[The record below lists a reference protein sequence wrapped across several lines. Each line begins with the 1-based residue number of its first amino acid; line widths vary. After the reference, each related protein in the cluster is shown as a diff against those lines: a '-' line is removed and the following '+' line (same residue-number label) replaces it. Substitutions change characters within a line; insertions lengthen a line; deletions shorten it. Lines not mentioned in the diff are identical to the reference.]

1 MEILKYAD
9 KGVVSNSVILGDDTS
24 PFADMAK
31 LGASVFMDTP
41 TIIQPPLETIPQK
54 QNNGA
59 YASYYEMHTDWKT
72 LQDVIEE
79 RKMNFSQGEILKAS
93 FTFNTGRHDG
103 TSPIRDLEKI
113 MFYSHRQYNLER
125 KLSNSKKRV
134 KLVFSDDDGVFP
146 DELK

>member
-1 MEILKYAD
+1 MELKD
-9 KGVVSNSVILGDDTS
+9 VIITGESNSITLEDDTS

-31 LGASVFMDTP
+31 LGSTVFRD
-41 TIIQPPLETIPQK
+41 IPKK

-59 YASYYEMHTDWKT
+59 YASYYEMHDDWKT

-79 RKMNFSQGEILKAS
+79 REMNFSQGEILKAS

-134 KLVFSDDDGVFP
+134 KLVFSDEDGVFP

>member
-9 KGVVSNSVILGDDTS
+9 KGGVSNSVILGDDTS

-31 LGASVFMDTP
+31 LGASVFMGTPTLDP
-41 TIIQPPLETIPQK
+41 TIIQPQK

-79 RKMNFSQGEILKAS
+79 REMNFSQGEILKAS

-134 KLVFSDDDGVFP
+134 KLVFSDEDGVFP